1 MHSEDERLC
10 QCQSERDQDPDSL
23 PRLTSSRPVTQASLK
38 RRSKDAEDTSSQ
50 KIPKCQDN
58 NNGES
63 SLNFGEK
70 DEREESPKEKEKSKL
85 KEKKSSTIERLRED
99 FRLDNLEKLNSDSSS
114 EESVGSWKCW
124 KRMDSGTSRQVW
136 S

>member
-1 MHSEDERLC
+1 MNLR
-10 QCQSERDQDPDSL
+10 
-23 PRLTSSRPVTQASLK
+23 
-38 RRSKDAEDTSSQ
+38 
-50 KIPKCQDN
+50 
-58 NNGES
+58 
-63 SLNFGEK
+63 EK

-124 KRMDSGTSRQVW
+124 KRMIKKDSGTSSQVW
-136 S
+136 SLIIYYY